1 MIHLRTMLKILVADD
16 HALLREG
23 LTRVLTKEF
32 NGVDIQEV
40 GTGQGVLDFVRSQT
54 WDALILDINLPD
66 KNGIEVLKEAK
77 ALQPKLP
84 ILILSLHPEKQY
96 ALRSLKSGA
105 SGYLTKESAPEE
117 LVVALRQIIQGETYV
132 SARVAG
138 DLVSGLRA
146 EGPTILHQILSD
158 RELQVLCS
166 LARGKTISRV
176 AEDLSLSV
184 NTISTYRARLLEKLN
199 LTTTA
204 ELIRYALDHRLVE

>member
-1 MIHLRTMLKILVADD
+1 MLKVLVADD

-32 NGVDIQEV
+32 HGIDVQEV
-40 GTGQGVLDFVRSQT
+40 GTGQGVINCVRSQT

-77 ALQPKLP
+77 TLQPTLP
-84 ILILSLHPEKQY
+84 VLILSFYPEKQY

-117 LVVALRQIIQGETYV
+117 LVAALRKIIQGETYI
-132 SARVAG
+132 SARVTN
-138 DLVSGLRA
+138 DLVSGLR
-146 EGPTILHQILSD
+146 GNDPTTLHQTLSN
-158 RELQVLCS
+158 RELQVLCL
-166 LARGKTISRV
+166 LAKGKTISLI
-176 AEDLSLSV
+176 ANEISLSV
-184 NTISTYRARLLEKLN
+184 NTISTYRTRLLEKLN

-204 ELIRYALDHRLVE
+204 ELIRYALDQRLVE

>member
-1 MIHLRTMLKILVADD
+1 MLKVLVADD

-32 NGVDIQEV
+32 NGADVQEV
-40 GTGQGVLDFVRSQT
+40 GTGQGAIDLVRAQT
-54 WDALILDINLPD
+54 WDALILDINFPD
-66 KNGIEVLKEAK
+66 KHGIEVLKETK
-77 ALQPKLP
+77 SLRPKLP
-84 ILILSLHPEKQY
+84 VLILSFYPEKQY
-96 ALRSLKSGA
+96 ALRSLKAGA
-105 SGYLTKESAPEE
+105 SGYLTKETVPQE
-117 LVVALRQIIQGETYV
+117 LVAALRQVIQGGTYL
-132 SARVAG
+132 SSRVAG

-146 EGPTILHQILSD
+146 EEPTTLHQTLSD

-166 LARGKTISRV
+166 LSRGKTISQI
-176 AEDLSLSV
+176 AGELSLSV